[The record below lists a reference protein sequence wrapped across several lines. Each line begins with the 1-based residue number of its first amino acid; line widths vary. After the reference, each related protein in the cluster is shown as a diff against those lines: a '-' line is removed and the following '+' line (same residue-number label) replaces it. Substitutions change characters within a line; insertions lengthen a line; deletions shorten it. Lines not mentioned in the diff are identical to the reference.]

1 MKREEILALLILL
14 LFVQG
19 YLFQNVLPA
28 ILAFSIVVYLTYI
41 RSEFS
46 PKIEAKREI
55 DNRLIE
61 GKRAI
66 SKLRLKNLTNKKL
79 RIEIVEDLLPP
90 RFKAETPQPFIL
102 NEGEER
108 VIEYPII
115 PVKGVY
121 KIKGPKIRITDL
133 RELYYAEHI
142 VDSEI
147 EVEVYPSIDRIKE
160 ESLTEEN
167 LRIATAYRKSLI
179 GLQTVEIHSLR
190 KFQPGD
196 DTKHIDWKATARLG
210 ELIVK
215 DFLREFEGDVY
226 IILDAGKEMRK
237 GVKNSKIDYATTL
250 TLQLTYA
257 LKKYRVG
264 LIIYDDYG
272 VLCKI
277 DASKSPEKIEKI
289 VRSLKISP
297 IYSPLLG
304 IKLFMSLKMSKEGK
318 IFLRKIIPLIKGRRS
333 IATGLIEAICSLPSS
348 AFLIFIADITSHTG
362 EIVRVISELKNKYKI
377 LLLTPNPILFYDE
390 SKLDKE
396 KLLWIY
402 KRYLEREELIKK
414 LNTLVPT
421 IDLGPSDLID
431 VIREAMMR

>member
-147 EVEVYPSIDRIKE
+147 EVEVYPSIDKIKE

-250 TLQLTYA
+250 TLQLAYA

-431 VIREAMMR
+431 VIKEAMMR